1 MKLKK
6 LKKPLCWLLMM
17 ALLLPLASLQAK
29 AETVIGRADHQIVE
43 APDYTRPNPPEINSD
58 TAIVIELNSGVMLY
72 AKDIHR
78 RMYPASITKIITALI
93 ALEQCK
99 LDETLVLSH
108 NSVTDLVEGGED
120 ARRRF
125 YEGQSF
131 SIEEAVYALSL
142 NSVNTV
148 GYALAEHIDGS
159 LDAFSER
166 MNARAR
172 ELGAINTT
180 FHNPHGL
187 NDLLHMTTAYD
198 MAMIMWGAI
207 QNDLYRKI
215 SGTRSFSFTDNNGN
229 IITCDHNYLVFQPD
243 SDYYDPRI
251 VAGKTG
257 WVEEAEYTRTVYA
270 SDGNLDVICVTFHAD
285 TTHNAYQDVR
295 ALLDY
300 AFDNFSLVSIPS
312 FGQDGLISADVQD
325 DKTGEEC
332 TLRFRAGEPRTATG
346 AALLVP
352 KDYIQK
358 EWRRELVPA
367 EEGLKAVASLGN
379 VPLVTYPLT
388 TTIERKSAPMPTHL
402 QPEPS
407 AMVSQDASTL
417 PVPGT
422 TVKDDSTSTARPS
435 SQASS
440 TTAVRSTETEPSR
453 TGSGWNTA
461 LLIIMGVLLLLS
473 LAFGGLMA
481 YQNKI
486 LKARVCR
493 RQALKRDR

>member
-17 ALLLPLASLQAK
+17 ALLLPLASRQAK

-131 SIEEAVYALSL
+131 SLEDAVYALSL

-148 GYALAEHIDGS
+148 GYALAEHIDGN

-198 MAMIMWGAI
+198 MAMIMWGAV

-215 SGTRSFSFTDNNGN
+215 AGTRTYSFTDNNGN

-270 SDGNLDVICVTFHAD
+270 SDGNLDIICVTFHAD
-285 TTHNAYQDVR
+285 TTHHAYEDVR
-295 ALLDY
+295 VLLDY
-300 AFDNFSLVSIPS
+300 AFNNFTLMSLPS
-312 FGQDGLISADVQD
+312 FGQDGAITADVQD

-332 TLRFRAGEPRTATG
+332 TLRFQAGEPRSTTG

-352 KDYIQK
+352 KDYTQK

-367 EEGLKAVASLGN
+367 EGGLKAVASLGS

-388 TTIERKSAPMPTHL
+388 TIIERKAAPLPTESL
-402 QPEPS
+402 AETTEKE
-407 AMVSQDASTL
+407 SQAAPTLPGTSTTASTS
-417 PVPGT
+417 PGT
-422 TVKDDSTSTARPS
+422 TPRPS
-435 SQASS
+435 AQTTNAASAS
-440 TTAVRSTETEPSR
+440 RSTEKEPSSS
-453 TGSGWNTA
+453 GSGWQTA

-473 LAFGGLMA
+473 LAFSGLMA
-481 YQNKI
+481 YQNKV
-486 LKARVCR
+486 LKARARR
-493 RQALKRDR
+493 RQALKRD